1 MVYLLSL
8 AGLNVIVGIMWPFA
22 WVVTKIKVGI
32 NKTSIGRKRAL
43 KRAFAI
49 EGDIGVEMD
58 VIKTPKFGWVEVS
71 K

>member
-1 MVYLLSL
+1 
-8 AGLNVIVGIMWPFA
+8 MWPFA